1 MRVFGTLE
9 RVQDLKN
16 RVAVITGGASGIG
29 LAMAERFAREGMR
42 LVLADIEDTT
52 LQQTAAAF
60 REKGT
65 TVVAMRVD
73 VMKPAEVE
81 GLAAAAYREF
91 GAVHVLCNN
100 AGVISEGAPVW
111 KEPLSNWEWV
121 LGVNFWGVL
130 HGVRAFTPRMLEQAD
145 EGHIINTAS
154 LAGLTTRP
162 LMSIY
167 NVSKHAVVALSECLF
182 TELQLTDQKLHVSVL
197 CPMFAKTRLADARR
211 NRRSSAEEL
220 TESYGFFDAL
230 KQVVAQGTSPEEIA
244 DHVFSA
250 VQERRFWILPHPAG
264 DQSVRDRFES
274 MLARRDPPVR
284 DLRAQSTRLK

>member
-1 MRVFGTLE
+1 
-9 RVQDLKN
+9 
-16 RVAVITGGASGIG
+16 
-29 LAMAERFAREGMR
+29 MR
-42 LVLADIEDTT
+42 LVLADIEDAT
-52 LQQTAAAF
+52 LQETAAAL
-60 REKGT
+60 RVKGT
-65 TVVAMRVD
+65 AVLAMRVD
-73 VMKPAEVE
+73 VTKSAEVE
-81 GLAAAAYREF
+81 ALAEAAYREF
-91 GAVHVLCNN
+91 GAVHILCNN

-111 KEPLSNWEWV
+111 KEPISNWEWV

-130 HGVRAFTPRMLEQAD
+130 HGVRAFTGRMLEQAD

-162 LMSIY
+162 LMSVY

-182 TELQLTDQKLHVSVL
+182 AELQMTDKKLHVSVL

-211 NRRSSAEEL
+211 NRPGEAEEV
-220 TESYGFFDAL
+220 TESYGFYDAL

-244 DHVFSA
+244 EHVFTA
-250 VQERRFWILPHPAG
+250 VKERRFWILPHPAG

-274 MLARRDPPVR
+274 MLARHDPPVR